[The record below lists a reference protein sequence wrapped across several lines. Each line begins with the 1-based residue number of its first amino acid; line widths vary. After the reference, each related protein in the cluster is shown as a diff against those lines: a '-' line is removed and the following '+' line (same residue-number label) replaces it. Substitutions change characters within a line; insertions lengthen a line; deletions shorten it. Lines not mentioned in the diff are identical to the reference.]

1 VFPFGKSRTGVLG
14 LLALCVAGVGC
25 AHTRDIPVRAEMPR
39 ELNKVSLP
47 DYTIE
52 PPDILQVDL
61 LHAVPKAPYHI
72 QTLDALGVRVANAL
86 PDAPIS
92 GVYPVGPDGTVT
104 FGNPYGSVKV
114 AGLTVDEARAAIE
127 KALARQLKTPIAE
140 VVLAQTRGSQ
150 QVRGSHL
157 VRPDG
162 SVGLGTYGAVRVV
175 GMTVAEAKQQLEA
188 HLSAYFEKPE
198 VSVEVTGY
206 NSKVYY
212 VIYDGGGAGQQ
223 MARMPVTGN
232 ETVLDAVSQLSGLPV
247 MSDARRIWISR
258 PAPAGCTCHTLP
270 VDWHAITECAD
281 TRTNY
286 QILPGDR
293 LFVQAYTATAV
304 DNTLARVLAPIER
317 LFGVTLL
324 GTSTVRAFGP
334 NNGGFGNRFFP

>member
-1 VFPFGKSRTGVLG
+1 MESLKKIRTAFLG
-14 LLALCVAGVGC
+14 LLALCGAGLGC
-25 AHTRDIPVRAEMPR
+25 AHTKAIPTVANAPH
-39 ELNKVSLP
+39 ELNKTSLP

-52 PPDILQVDL
+52 PPDVLQIDL

-72 QTLDALGVRVANAL
+72 QTLDAIGVRVANAL

-92 GVYPVGPDGTVT
+92 GVYPVGPDGTVM
-104 FGNPYGSVKV
+104 FGNPYGAVTV
-114 AGLTVDEARAAIE
+114 AGLTVEAARASIE
-127 KALARQLKTPIAE
+127 KALARQLRAPVAE

-150 QVRGSHL
+150 QVRGPHL

-162 SVGLGTYGAVRVV
+162 TVGLGTYGAVRVV
-175 GMTVAEAKQQLEA
+175 GLTIADTKLRLEEHLAA
-188 HLSAYFEKPE
+188 HFEKPE

-223 MARMPVTGN
+223 VARMPITGN

-247 MSDARRIWISR
+247 VSDARRIWISR
-258 PAPAGCTCHTLP
+258 PAPNGCSCFTLP
-270 VDWHAITECAD
+270 IDWHAITECAD

-293 LFVQAYTATAV
+293 VFVKSYHMTQV
-304 DNTLARVLAPIER
+304 DTTLARVLAPIER
-317 LFGVTLL
+317 LLGVTLL
-324 GTSTVRAFGP
+324 GTSTVRTI
-334 NNGGFGNRFFP
+334 NGNTNGVNRFFP